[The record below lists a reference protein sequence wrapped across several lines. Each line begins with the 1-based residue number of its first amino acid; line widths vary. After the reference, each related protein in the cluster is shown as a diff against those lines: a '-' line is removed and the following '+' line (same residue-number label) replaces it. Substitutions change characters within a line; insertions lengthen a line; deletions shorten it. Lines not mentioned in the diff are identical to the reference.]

1 MRLAVE
7 AGLTNTD
14 TSPSSV
20 TGDCPT
26 GNCTWP
32 DYLSLG
38 ICSSVD
44 DVTPSIIAHCESPTD
59 NGDPNYCSYS
69 VPALK
74 QDPPFSGSNL
84 SHGAT
89 LFIGASNPNHSYP
102 ALNTLVEF
110 YVIYL
115 KNLSVIEDFK
125 PSYTNQVIAL
135 QGTLDLCLYRYETTM
150 TNGIT
155 NTTQIDKLTDLD
167 WQTSDIVSDD
177 PLISTSAPGVTN
189 TFSFNKNVAEY
200 FRYYLSLVTFT
211 GEATENKKAENFI
224 YSSDSAQTLAT
235 NIRGVPPDIDGL
247 RGQMENLAISMTN
260 AYALRSTR

>member
-1 MRLAVE
+1 MRLAIA
-7 AGLTNTD
+7 AGLANTD
-14 TSPSSV
+14 ASPSSV

-44 DVTPSIIAHCESPTD
+44 DVTPSIIAHCKSPTD
-59 NGDPNYCSYS
+59 NGDPISCSYS

-84 SHGAT
+84 SLGAT
-89 LFIGASNPNHSYP
+89 LFIGASNPNRSYP

-115 KNLSVIEDFK
+115 KNLGVLENFE
-125 PSYTNQVIAL
+125 PSYTNQLVAL
-135 QGTLDLCLYRYETTM
+135 KGTLDLCLYKYTTTV

-167 WQTSDIVSDD
+167 WQASNIDSEHPLVS
-177 PLISTSAPGVTN
+177 TTAPGLPD
-189 TFSFNKNVAEY
+189 TFSFNKNVAGY
-200 FRYYLSLVTFT
+200 FQYYLSLVTFT
-211 GEATENKKAENFI
+211 GEATEKKEQDLSV
-224 YSSDSAQTLAT
+224 YTSDSAQTLAT
-235 NIRGVPPDIDGL
+235 TLRGVRPDIDGL
-247 RGQMENLAISMTN
+247 TDQMENLAISMTN